1 MDTSTKQR
9 MGRSLS
15 VGFGTSWNVSWKSEK
30 NCPDSMLCPLQKLH
44 QLNLCWQDLFTVS
57 TSSYFMYCDG
67 KISISNQDVWCTS
80 CKLFACLSVNMYHS
94 FYICVYVK
102 ILFMYI
108 LVLCGKIS
116 IFHQD
121 VWCALIGYPGC
132 ILSYT
137 VLNFS
142 YKQPTAM
149 IPKHIGCHFQK
160 QMTIEGLDYQPRL
173 PTFFTLFSHNQNGY
187 HL

>member
-1 MDTSTKQR
+1 
-9 MGRSLS
+9 
-15 VGFGTSWNVSWKSEK
+15 
-30 NCPDSMLCPLQKLH
+30 MLCPLQKLH

-67 KISISNQDVWCTS
+67 KISISNQDVCCIS
-80 CKLFACLSVNMYHS
+80 CKFFVCLCVNMYHS
-94 FYICVYVK
+94 LYRCVYVK
-102 ILFMYI
+102 VLFMYV

-142 YKQPTAM
+142 YKQQTTM
-149 IPKHIGCHFQK
+149 IPKHIGCYLQK
-160 QMTIEGLDYQPRL
+160 QKTWGTWLS
-173 PTFFTLFSHNQNGY
+173 THNTRAAY
-187 HL
+187 SLCSF